1 MPAKAK
7 RNSSN
12 QLESLATPKKPI
24 KPGAYGLRQD
34 GSVLHATLPPGKS
47 LMFLG
52 EAVLHVMRG
61 RALFNGATLGSGSV
75 CSIAAD
81 AVNSGPLLI
90 SQAAEGNHFPFAP
103 TESVL
108 YLQLRPLPAEQ
119 RLSGGLGSTTA
130 ARMADD
136 VGYQAWLHNDP
147 SAPGCLATPD
157 IWSQAVE
164 EMAGLAYPGA
174 VFAVVGSKKVGKS
187 TLGRLLV
194 NELLSTHSSVAYLET
209 DCGQPEFGPPG
220 LVSLSLVSRP
230 LTGPP
235 FLHPALPPLASYF
248 VGDVSPAS
256 HPQRYAACVAA
267 LRAAHGALAPDA
279 PLLVNTHGWTRGAGL
294 EALRD
299 LLAAARPACV
309 AHVSCGDPR
318 RDLPPG
324 AWWAEEGAP
333 DGAHAPP
340 PPPRIWLLPPLRGP
354 GAIGPASPAAPR
366 PGGEDPGG
374 AAPRPGAAA
383 VDLRGA
389 QWASFARRCAAAM
402 GQGVALAHGAAP
414 GDALAA
420 AVPHEAAWD
429 DLRLESLFTRPLAAD
444 QAARALNC
452 SVVGLCCSGAPPGG
466 GGGGPEADGGCRAAG
481 TDGDGSEGARAQ
493 CASREDAVPLL
504 AEAVVRAPRAPR
516 TLLGPRCLGVGIVRA
531 VDGERRR
538 VLLLTPLPPAELA
551 GVDTL
556 QLGRLEL
563 PGPLL
568 QTPGARAPYMSVH
581 CLPTLGTGA
590 GAIRSRNNLA
600 RARQADRGD

>member
-34 GSVLHATLPPGKS
+34 GSVLHATLPPGKP
-47 LMFLG
+47 LVFLG

-103 TESVL
+103 TASVL

-174 VFAVVGSKKVGKS
+174 VYAVVGSKKVGKS

-194 NELLSTHSSVAYLET
+194 NELLSTHN
-209 DCGQPEFGPPG
+209 CGQPEFGPPG

-235 FLHPALPPLASYF
+235 FLHPAHPPLASYF

-267 LRAAHGALAPDA
+267 LRAALGALAPDA

-299 LLAAARPACV
+299 LLAAARPAC
-309 AHVSCGDPR
+309 
-318 RDLPPG
+318 
-324 AWWAEEGAP
+324 
-333 DGAHAPP
+333 
-340 PPPRIWLLPPLRGP
+340 
-354 GAIGPASPAAPR
+354 
-366 PGGEDPGG
+366 GG
-374 AAPRPGAAA
+374 
-383 VDLRGA
+383 
-389 QWASFARRCAAAM
+389 
-402 GQGVALAHGAAP
+402 ALAHGAAP

-420 AVPHEAAWD
+420 AVPYEAAWD

-466 GGGGPEADGGCRAAG
+466 GGGGGEADGGCRAAG

-504 AEAVVRAPRAPR
+504 AEAAVRAPRAPR

-538 VLLLTPLPPAELA
+538 VLLLAPLPPAELA

>member
-34 GSVLHATLPPGKS
+34 GSVLHATLPPGKP
-47 LMFLG
+47 LVFLG

-103 TESVL
+103 TASVL

-174 VFAVVGSKKVGKS
+174 VYAVVGSKKVGKS

-194 NELLSTHSSVAYLET
+194 NELLSTHN
-209 DCGQPEFGPPG
+209 CGQPEFGPPG

-235 FLHPALPPLASYF
+235 FLHPAHPPLASYF

-267 LRAAHGALAPDA
+267 LRAAHGALAPERRCWSTPMA
-279 PLLVNTHGWTRGAGL
+279 GRAARGWRRCAICSPP
-294 EALRD
+294 R
-299 LLAAARPACV
+299 ARPA
-309 AHVSCGDPR
+309 
-318 RDLPPG
+318 
-324 AWWAEEGAP
+324 
-333 DGAHAPP
+333 
-340 PPPRIWLLPPLRGP
+340 
-354 GAIGPASPAAPR
+354 SP
-366 PGGEDPGG
+366 
-374 AAPRPGAAA
+374 
-383 VDLRGA
+383 
-389 QWASFARRCAAAM
+389 
-402 GQGVALAHGAAP
+402 
-414 GDALAA
+414 
-420 AVPHEAAWD
+420 
-429 DLRLESLFTRPLAAD
+429 T
-444 QAARALNC
+444 
-452 SVVGLCCSGAPPGG
+452 
-466 GGGGPEADGGCRAAG
+466 AAG

-504 AEAVVRAPRAPR
+504 AEAAVRAPRAPR

-538 VLLLTPLPPAELA
+538 VLLLAPLPPAELA